1 MSRSTPSHG
10 GAARLARRLAPRA
23 LLSACAVS
31 LAALASSPASAQP
44 AQPAVPAKPAP
55 KLVPPKVLRDDGA
68 VYPRQAIDDKVKTP
82 VTVVL
87 VLDIDA
93 AGAVT
98 GATVETPAG
107 HGFDEAAVEAAKKMT
122 FEPATKDGVP
132 IPARIKHKYE
142 FTPPP
147 ARFVGKIVDDKT
159 GAPLPGVRVT
169 ATDTATGAASSATTG
184 PDGAFALDKLP
195 AGTYR
200 LSVEAEGYT
209 AQQFDEGIN
218 PAEETRLSLRLA
230 KVVVEPPPQAADAGA
245 PPPPAPDIIDIEVKG
260 VRPPREVTKRT
271 LDQRELSRIP
281 GTNGD
286 ALRAIQNL
294 PGVARAP
301 GLAGLL
307 IVRGSAP
314 NQTNIFVDG
323 TLVPLAYH
331 FGGLSSVIPTE
342 MLEKID
348 FYPGNFS
355 AYYGRVIGGIV
366 DVGVKDSGVT
376 KEKPIRA
383 LAQADLIDARML
395 FEAPIADTGWKL
407 TLAGRRSYVDTWLK
421 PVLEQTGAGVTTAP
435 VYYDYQAMVQRD
447 FGKKQ
452 SLRFFFFGS
461 DDRLNLLIN
470 SVNGSNPGL
479 GGGVSLGTAFYRFQT
494 RYTNKLSDDVDFR
507 LMAAAGKD
515 AIQFE
520 LGEIFFTLSS
530 WPITLRTE
538 LSNKVA
544 SGVRNNVGLDM
555 LYVPYEVDV
564 RAPPP
569 PRPGEPPPGPFGS
582 RPPLRATD
590 EDAIYRPAIYDELE
604 LTPFRGTRIVPGVR
618 LDYSKDTRTWD
629 LQPRMVV
636 RQDLHGGYPRT
647 TLKGGAGRF
656 AQPPQPQETNRVF
669 GVPGLTSQR
678 ANHYSAGF
686 EQEITRNVEL
696 SMEGFYRQLDALVVQ
711 RQGNTGTGRAFGLET
726 LLRYKPDSRFF
737 GFLAY
742 TLSRSVLQDTPS
754 EPERLFN
761 FDQTHILTMLGSYRL
776 GRGWEIGARFRLVS
790 GNLRTPQSYGFYDAT
805 VGAYVPLQDFPPFG
819 VRNPAFHQLD
829 VRVDKTWIFKGGS
842 KFAMYLD
849 ILNIYN
855 HGNVEGVS
863 YNYNQTRSTFATGLP
878 ILPSFGL
885 RAEL

>member
-1 MSRSTPSHG
+1 MSRPTPSPRGVVSRSHRARLCAAALVTVALSSTPG
-10 GAARLARRLAPRA
+10 
-23 LLSACAVS
+23 
-31 LAALASSPASAQP
+31 LAAAQP
-44 AQPAVPAKPAP
+44 AQPAQPAAPPQPAP
-55 KLVPPKVLRDDGA
+55 KLVPPKISSDGGA
-68 VYPRQAIDDKVKTP
+68 VYPQKAIDDKVKDA

-87 VLDIDA
+87 VLEIDA
-93 AGAVT
+93 QGVVT
-98 GATVETPAG
+98 NATVETPMG
-107 HGFDEAAVEAAKKMT
+107 HGFDEAAVDAAKKIT
-122 FEPATKDGVP
+122 FEPATRDGKP
-132 IPARIKHKYE
+132 IPSRIKHKYE
-142 FTPPP
+142 FTPPS
-147 ARFVGKIVDDKT
+147 ARAVGRIVDATNGKPLA
-159 GAPLPGVRVT
+159 GAKVT
-169 ATDTATGAASSATTG
+169 ATDASTGATFTAATGD
-184 PDGAFALDKLP
+184 DGAFTIDKLP
-195 AGTYR
+195 AGTYHFTI
-200 LSVEAEGYT
+200 EAEGRV
-209 AQQFDEGIN
+209 AQSYDDTLE
-218 PAEETRLSLRLA
+218 PAQEASSTIRMAKISLDL
-230 KVVVEPPPQAADAGA
+230 PPPKPGEPA
-245 PPPPAPDIIDIEVKG
+245 PPDVIDIEVKG
-260 VRPPREVTKRT
+260 ERPPREVTKRT

-323 TLVPLAYH
+323 TLIPIAYH

-348 FYPGNFS
+348 FFPGNFS
-355 AYYGRVIGGIV
+355 SYYGRVIGGIV
-366 DVGVKDSGVT
+366 DIGVKDSATT

-435 VYYDYQAMVQRD
+435 VYYDYQAMLQRD

-452 SLRFFFFGS
+452 SLRFFVFGS
-461 DDRLNLLIN
+461 DDRLDLLVR

-479 GGGVSLGTAFYRFQT
+479 GGNVSLGTAFYRFQA
-494 RYTNKLSDDVDFR
+494 RYTNKLSDDVEFR
-507 LMAAAGKD
+507 MVAAAGKD
-515 AIQFE
+515 AIQFS
-520 LGEIFFTLSS
+520 LGEIFFNLSS

-538 LSNKVA
+538 LTHKLA
-544 SGVRNNVGLDM
+544 SGVRNNVGMDI
-555 LYVPYEVDV
+555 LYSPYDVSV

-582 RPPLRATD
+582 RPPLTATD
-590 EDAIYRPAIYDELE
+590 TDSLYRPALYDEVE
-604 LTPFRGTRIVPGVR
+604 LTPFRSTRIVPGAR
-618 LDYSKDTRTWD
+618 LDYAKDTRTWD
-629 LQPRMVV
+629 LQPRVIV
-636 RQDLHGGYPRT
+636 RQDLHSAYPRT

-656 AQPPQPQETNRVF
+656 TQPPQPQETNSVF
-669 GVPGLTSQR
+669 GLPNLVSNRATHYGL
-678 ANHYSAGF
+678 GV
-686 EQEITRNVEL
+686 EQELTKNVEI
-696 SMEGFYRQLDALVVQ
+696 SMEGFYRQLDRLVVQ
-711 RQGNTGTGRAFGLET
+711 RQGNTGKGRAFGIET

-742 TLSRSVLQDTPS
+742 TLSRSVLQDTPD

-761 FDQTHILTMLGSYRL
+761 FDQTHILTVLGSYRL
-776 GRGWEIGARFRLVS
+776 GRGWELGARFRLVS
-790 GNLRTPQSYGFYDAT
+790 GNLNTPQSYGFYDAT
-805 VGAYVPLQDFPPFG
+805 VGAYSPLQSFPPFG
-819 VRNPAFHQLD
+819 FRNPAFHQLD

-842 KFAMYLD
+842 KFSMYLD

-855 HGNVEGVS
+855 HGNVEGVG
-863 YNYNQTRSTFATGLP
+863 YNYNQTQRSFATGLP